1 MTFTKIA
8 AASALALLVAAP
20 ALAQPPGGGGGMR
33 MTPEERA
40 AAFDKADA
48 NKDGKLDFAEWKTAL
63 PAQMAGQASDEQ
75 LQGFFARRD
84 TDGDKALTKAEFTAP
99 MQRPQ

>member
-8 AASALALLVAAP
+8 VISAFAAMMGAP
-20 ALAQPPGGGGGMR
+20 ALAQQHGPAPTP
-33 MTPEERA
+33 MTPEQRA

-48 NKDGKLDFAEWKTAL
+48 NKDNKLDFAEWKTTL
-63 PAQMAGQASDEQ
+63 PAMAASATDEQ

-84 TDGDKALTKAEFTAP
+84 DDGNKSISKAEFTAP
-99 MQRPQ
+99 MKMQHQ

>member
-1 MTFTKIA
+1 MTFTKVA
-8 AASALALLVAAP
+8 AASALALLMAAP
-20 ALAQPPGGGGGMR
+20 ALAQPPR

-48 NKDGKLDFAEWKTAL
+48 NKDGKLNFAEWKSAL
-63 PAQMAGQASDEQ
+63 PAGMADQASDEQ

-84 TDGDKALTKAEFTAP
+84 TDGDKSLSKAEFTAP

>member
-8 AASALALLVAAP
+8 AASALALLMAAP
-20 ALAQPPGGGGGMR
+20 ALAQPPR

-48 NKDGKLDFAEWKTAL
+48 NHDGKLTFAEWKSSI
-63 PAQMAGQASDEQ
+63 PAEMASQASDEQ

-84 TDGDKALTKAEFTAP
+84 ADGDKALTKAEFTAP

>member
-8 AASALALLVAAP
+8 AASALALLMAAP
-20 ALAQPPGGGGGMR
+20 ALAQPPR

-48 NKDGKLDFAEWKTAL
+48 NKDAKLAFAEWKTSI
-63 PAQMAGQASDEQ
+63 PAEMAGQATDEQ
-75 LQGFFARRD
+75 LEGFFARRD
-84 TDGDKALTKAEFTAP
+84 ADGDKSLTKAEFTAP

>member
-1 MTFTKIA
+1 MTFTKTVL
-8 AASALALLVAAP
+8 ASALALVLAAP
-20 ALAQPPGGGGGMR
+20 ALAQPPR
-33 MTPEERA
+33 QTPEERA

-48 NKDGKLDFAEWKTAL
+48 NKDGKLDFAEWKASV
-63 PAQMAGQASDEQ
+63 PAQMASQASDEQ

-84 TDGDKALTKAEFTAP
+84 ADGDKSLTKAEFTAP